1 MGKKQFDHIENRIR
15 EAAENSEP
23 PFDEN
28 AWAIMEARLNKE
40 DNKRR
45 RYLLWWIILPF
56 IFIAAG
62 SVYFFFNNKYSQKIA
77 APVNR
82 QAITESKPSQQKNIS
97 VVTESESPSQQKNIP
112 VVTESKSS
120 SQQKII
126 PVVTES
132 ESPSQQKI
140 IPAVTESKLLQS
152 KNIPSATQNKSL
164 PAQTGASVS
173 PSLITNS
180 SAENNGIDFHK
191 KRMSAV
197 YKPGLK
203 ISDSNN
209 GVTNGLVNNVSKKI
223 KDSKKARL
231 LVKSNQGEIAAAGK
245 AEPAVDKAGSNQDV
259 TQPNIISDNT
269 VPDILKDSLTKK
281 DTVKIAIANNLPDK
295 KSTGKIKK
303 STPSRFYFLASLGP
317 DAGSVKLLSFKNSK
331 ITAKYG
337 VGIGYQLTKK
347 ISIQT
352 GFYASTKKY
361 IAGPGDYNPKAGSYW
376 NMVQIVKV
384 NAACLIYDIPLTVR
398 YDVTQKPS
406 TVFYAT
412 SGISSFIMKKENYNY
427 HYFRNA
433 VYNQSSWKY
442 TGNKNL
448 FAVLNFS
455 AGVEKKISP
464 EFFIQA
470 EPSVSIPITG
480 VGDGRVKL
488 YSAALQL
495 SVKYQPHKKHK

>member
-1 MGKKQFDHIENRIR
+1 MGKKQFDHIENRIK
-15 EAAENSEP
+15 EAAENSVP

-62 SVYFFFNNKYSQKIA
+62 GVYFFFNNKSSQKIA
-77 APVNR
+77 APVNH
-82 QAITESKPSQQKNIS
+82 QQITDSKPSL
-97 VVTESESPSQQKNIP
+97 
-112 VVTESKSS
+112 
-120 SQQKII
+120 QKII
-126 PVVTES
+126 PVDTKS
-132 ESPSQQKI
+132 ESSSPQKI
-140 IPAVTESKLLQS
+140 IPAVAEIKLLQL
-152 KNIPSATQNKSL
+152 KNIPSVTQNKSL
-164 PAQTGASVS
+164 SPQTGVSVS

-180 SAENNGIDFHK
+180 SAGNNGIEFNK

-197 YKPGLK
+197 YKPSLK

-209 GVTNGLVNNVSKKI
+209 VVTNGLVYNVSKSI
-223 KDSKKARL
+223 KGSKKASL
-231 LVKSNQGEIAAAGK
+231 LVKSNPGEIAAAG
-245 AEPAVDKAGSNQDV
+245 ETELGVDKAGSNPDV
-259 TQPNIISDNT
+259 TQSNIISDQT

-281 DTVKIAIANNLPDK
+281 DTVKIIIANNLPDK
-295 KSTGKIKK
+295 KSTDKIKK
-303 STPSRFYFLASLGP
+303 LMPSRFYFLASFGP
-317 DAGSVKLLSFKNSK
+317 DAGSVKLLSFENNK

-384 NAACLIYDIPLTVR
+384 NAVCLIYDIPLTVR
-398 YDVTQKPS
+398 YDLIQKPS
-406 TVFYAT
+406 TVFYTT

-442 TGNKNL
+442 TGNKNI
-448 FAVLNFS
+448 FAILNFS
-455 AGVEKKISP
+455 AGIEKKISP
-464 EFFIQA
+464 KFFILA